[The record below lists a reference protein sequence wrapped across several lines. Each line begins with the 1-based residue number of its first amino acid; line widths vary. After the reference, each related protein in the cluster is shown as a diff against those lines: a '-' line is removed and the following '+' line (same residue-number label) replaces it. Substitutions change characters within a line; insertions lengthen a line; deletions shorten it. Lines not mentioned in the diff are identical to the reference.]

1 MIQLAAYM
9 GFNEIYLLG
18 VDCNY
23 KQERKRFID
32 NGHFVE
38 VPGELEMRMTAGF
51 KAAKQYIDKHNGLKI
66 YNCTRGGMLEVFK
79 RKNLEDVLK
88 EKR

>member
-32 NGHFVE
+32 HGHFVE

-51 KAAKQYIDKHNGLKI
+51 
-66 YNCTRGGMLEVFK
+66 
-79 RKNLEDVLK
+79 
-88 EKR
+88 